1 MASFYEN
8 QRANAAK
15 LIRKRGRLIS
25 IRERI
30 VTGPS
35 YNPLIVFDE
44 TEVYAVVGDAVQNE
58 IDGTKVQVGDKRFT
72 FVADIEVTTE
82 MDIID
87 GDDVYSIGKTLDV
100 KPGDISIVQ
109 KAWGRK

>member
-1 MASFYEN
+1 MPSFYEE
-8 QRANAAK
+8 QRATALE
-15 LIRKRGRLIS
+15 LITEFGRLVS

-72 FVADIEVTTE
+72 FVSDIVVTTE
-82 MDIID
+82 MDVID

-100 KPGDISIVQ
+100 KPGDTSIVQ
-109 KAWGRK
+109 KVWGRK